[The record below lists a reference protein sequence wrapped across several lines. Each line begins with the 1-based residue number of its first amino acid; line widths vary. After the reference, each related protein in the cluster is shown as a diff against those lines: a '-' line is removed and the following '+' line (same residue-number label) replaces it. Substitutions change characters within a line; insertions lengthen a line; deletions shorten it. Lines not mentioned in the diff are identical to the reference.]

1 MGIGN
6 LLRGEKDL
14 IGLDIGSSHVKC
26 IELEH
31 SDGGYSI
38 VSASV
43 SEILRSDMGAPRS
56 IDDIVA
62 AINRCVKSSG
72 KTTKFSVCSVCG
84 PEVAVR
90 GFRFPK
96 LNEKDL
102 AVEVIFEAEQVCPF
116 ESGQFVLDHQVLN
129 VGLSEEDKDDETNG
143 FLVAATRNLVSSQMV
158 ILRKAAVNCVLIDV
172 NGLAL
177 LNCFRETGESESGR
191 TVGLLDIGSSY
202 INLVI
207 TNDDVMPFVRDIP
220 HAGEEIIGNIAK
232 DEGIKAAEVRSIL
245 SSGSPLSDR
254 FYRNLE
260 LATMDI
266 SAEIRDTLRYYTMQ
280 EGGVVDK
287 IYLCGGFSQTPGFV
301 EIMSDSLSCETVL
314 WNPFESLP
322 TKGLKRKKCN
332 EVIAQHGPSLALAAG
347 LAMRKL

>member
-6 LLRGEKDL
+6 PLRGKKDL
-14 IGLDIGSSHVKC
+14 VGLDVGSSHVKC

-31 SDGGYSI
+31 GDDGYSVI
-38 VSASV
+38 SAST
-43 SEILRSDMGAPRS
+43 SEVVRSDMKAPRS
-56 IDDIVA
+56 VDDIAA
-62 AINRCVKSSG
+62 AINRCVKSSS
-72 KTTKFSVCSVCG
+72 KVTKFSVCGVCG

-102 AVEVIFEAEQVCPF
+102 AVEVMFEAEQVCPF
-116 ESGQFVLDHQVLN
+116 ENGQFVLDHQVLD
-129 VGLSEEDKDDETNG
+129 VGLSESDEDDETNG
-143 FLVAATRNLVSSQMV
+143 ILVAATRNLVSSQMS
-158 ILRKAAVNCVLIDV
+158 ILRKAAINCVFMDV

-177 LNCFRETGESESGR
+177 LNCFRETEECESGR

-220 HAGEEIIGNIAK
+220 NAGEAIIGNIAK

-245 SSGSPLSDR
+245 NSGAPLSDR
-254 FYRNLE
+254 FHRDLE

-266 SAEIRDTLRYYTMQ
+266 SAEINDTMRYYTMQ

-287 IYLCGGFSQTPGFV
+287 IYLCGGFSQTPGFAD
-301 EIMSDSLSCETVL
+301 ILGNSLSCETVL
-314 WNPFESLP
+314 WNPFVNMP
-322 TKGLKRKKCN
+322 VKGSKRKRSA

-347 LAMRKL
+347 LAMREL